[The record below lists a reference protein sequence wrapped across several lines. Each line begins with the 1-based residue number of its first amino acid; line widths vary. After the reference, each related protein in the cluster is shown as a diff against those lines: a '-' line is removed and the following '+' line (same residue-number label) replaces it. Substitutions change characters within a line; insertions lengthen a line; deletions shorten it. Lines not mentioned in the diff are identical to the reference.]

1 MADDV
6 SEWLILI
13 ADVWYLVNSVY
24 RYRIHLV
31 YVNVVCCTHPLNANP
46 WMAYL
51 HTWLSEAQQWGVSY
65 VGNKNTLGVIQY
77 NKPITFTIKLFLI

>member
-6 SEWLILI
+6 SEWLNLI
-13 ADVWYLVNSVY
+13 ADVWYLVNYVY
-24 RYRIHLV
+24 RYRIHPV

-46 WMAYL
+46 WMAYMAFR
-51 HTWLSEAQQWGVSY
+51 SPAVGVSY

-77 NKPITFTIKLFLI
+77 NKPITFPIKLFLI